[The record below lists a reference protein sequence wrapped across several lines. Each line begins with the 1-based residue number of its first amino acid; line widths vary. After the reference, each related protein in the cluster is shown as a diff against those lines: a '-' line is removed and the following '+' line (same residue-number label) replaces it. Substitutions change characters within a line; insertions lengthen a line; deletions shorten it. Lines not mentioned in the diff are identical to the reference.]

1 MDKFTPPGSLNFAG
15 NLAENCC
22 KWRQEFDFFMV
33 ATESDAKSDKVQT
46 SILLMCIGQKGRD
59 VYNTFT
65 FTTPDDKLKLKPVLE
80 IFTEYCQPRKNITF
94 LRYKFFSCRQ
104 KDGQLFDDFVTDLK
118 KLSAECEFSELNDS
132 LVRDMIIV
140 GCSDHCL
147 RERLLREDTL
157 ELKCAIHIGQAA
169 EQTKLE
175 IKEFDEED
183 REVHKIVKAQSGHP
197 KYGGEKAVMEEK
209 ISSRIANVVQDH
221 MNGGSAQPMEKS
233 ATHAK
238 SSITSLNVVATQKR

>member
-1 MDKFTPPGSLNFAG
+1 
-15 NLAENCC
+15 
-22 KWRQEFDFFMV
+22 MV

-46 SILLMCIGQKGRD
+46 SILLTCIGQKGRD

-65 FTTPDDKLKLKPVLE
+65 FETADDKLKLKPVLE
-80 IFTEYCQPRKNITF
+80 KFTEYCQPRKNITF

-118 KLSAECEFSELNDS
+118 KLSAECEFSELNYS

-140 GCSDHCL
+140 GCSDNRL

-157 ELKCAIHIGQAA
+157 ELKRAVHIGQAA

-175 IKEFDEED
+175 IKEFNRED
-183 REVHKIVKAQSGHP
+183 KEVHKIVKTRSVHP
-197 KYGGEKAVMEEK
+197 QYRGEKSSDGGK
-209 ISSRIANVVQDH
+209 ISSRIANFVQDH
-221 MNGGSAQPMEKS
+221 MNVGNAQPMGKS
-233 ATHAK
+233 VTLAK
-238 SSITSLNVVATQKR
+238 SSITFRNVVATQKE